1 MCWPERHSALN
12 LWKMHHIR
20 PRPRCIPRFHL
31 PLKRYPWRLVVSEG
45 HLDHRW
51 GTLGPAGH
59 LRVELPK
66 RFGSGSWASVG
77 GTAQARW
84 RLARTGEWAAG
95 AGLRREAGPRAASG
109 GGIQRQKRA
118 TPLFIWDLSPIA
130 SHART
135 PGNKSRQVAGN
146 GHVDRRD
153 EQLRQRPRDPNVDAA
168 RGPRGGNRLRRPPKA
183 ILRAQASRAPQPARQ
198 RMYAEEAQKRQPAAQ
213 PRADYSRLHRPPA
226 WQVDGLSRPEHP
238 RQRSHH
244 LHHAQ
249 PGVRRP
255 RARCDGANVQDWSL
269 EHGEWRGRLLSS
281 NGAAAGT

>member
-1 MCWPERHSALN
+1 MGPPVTCVSSSPNALGAAHGLLPEALH
-12 LWKMHHIR
+12 K
-20 PRPRCIPRFHL
+20 P
-31 PLKRYPWRLVVSEG
+31 G
-45 HLDHRW
+45 
-51 GTLGPAGH
+51 G
-59 LRVELPK
+59 
-66 RFGSGSWASVG
+66 GS
-77 GTAQARW
+77 
-84 RLARTGEWAAG
+84 LARAGGLPELAYGEG
-95 AGLRREAGPRAASG
+95 QGHELHREEVFNDKSEQLHCSFGTCRPSRVM
-109 GGIQRQKRA
+109 Q
-118 TPLFIWDLSPIA
+118 
-130 SHART
+130 RT
-135 PGNKSRQVAGN
+135 PGNESWQAAGT

-198 RMYAEEAQKRQPAAQ
+198 RMHTKEAWKRRPAAQ
-213 PRADYSRLHRPPA
+213 PRADSVPPHHPPA

-269 EHGEWRGRLLSS
+269 EDGQWRGRLLSS
-281 NGAAAGT
+281 NGAAAGA